1 MEAFGN
7 SMEIFANSMETFANS
22 RKTFGNSRETFGSSR
37 ETFSN
42 SILLHIPST
51 QNPPDTLKRAYLSHN
66 LVELR
71 RFELPASTM
80 RMSRAPNCATA
91 PTSMQDILF
100 PHNSLVNYSS
110 YTAALLL
117 HALLL
122 ALARI
127 SAGTSRNIHP
137 SARRTLR
144 SLAPQISALSLH
156 SSAYNGSY
164 RCTSSLQ

>member
-1 MEAFGN
+1 MGFLQQYIYFTTTAWGLQQYIYFTTTAG
-7 SMEIFANSMETFANS
+7 
-22 RKTFGNSRETFGSSR
+22 G
-37 ETFSN
+37 
-42 SILLHIPST
+42 LQQHIPFSPSHT
-51 QNPPDTLKRAYLSHN
+51 QYKNPPDTLKRAHYSHN

-71 RFELPASTM
+71 RFELQASTM

-117 HALLL
+117 HALLP

-156 SSAYNGSY
+156 SSAYTGSY